1 LYVHE
6 VQCKVQ
12 MERWDSKGLD
22 INDICAK
29 LGETCVQLFSILLAG
44 VTPYRIIMEKESSH
58 Y

>member
-29 LGETCVQLFSILLAG
+29 LGETYVQLFSILLAG
-44 VTPYRIIMEKESSH
+44 MTPYRIIME
-58 Y
+58 